1 MWSDTIAAIATG
13 LSEAGIG
20 IVRVSGDDAFAVAD
34 RIFRP
39 AGEKKRVEDYESHT
53 VHYGYA
59 VDGGEIIDEVML
71 SLMKKP
77 RSYTKEDTVE
87 ISCHGGLFL
96 LKRVL
101 EAALKNGARL
111 AEPGEFTKRAFLN
124 GRIDLTKAEA
134 VMDLIHSQNEFARRT
149 SLQQLRGSVYEEIRT
164 LREEILYELAFI
176 ESALDDPEHI
186 GMEGYPERLEGVLE
200 SLLGRIKRLLD
211 SADDGRMRKEG
222 IRTVIVGK
230 PNAGKSSL
238 LNLLAGEERAIVTEI
253 AGTTRDAL
261 QESVRLRDISLNL
274 VDTAGIRSTE
284 DVIERIGVERA
295 KKYASEAD
303 LILYVA
309 DASVPLDENDS
320 QIMEAI
326 GEKKTIVL
334 LNKTDLPAVVTKE
347 SFLDFYRKEKNLREE
362 KESAFRRS
370 SVPETEKSPVLC
382 VINTSMREGTG
393 IEAFES
399 AVEEMFFGGEIR
411 QEDEVIITSLRQKE
425 EIQEAY
431 ESLKLVQESLRAKLP
446 EDFFSIDLTNAYA
459 ALGRVIGEEVG
470 EDLVNEI
477 FSRFCLGK

>member
-53 VHYGYA
+53 VHYGYV

-261 QESVRLRDISLNL
+261 RESVRLRDISLNL

-284 DVIERIGVERA
+284 DIIERIGVERA

-362 KESAFRRS
+362 KESAFRRPS
-370 SVPETEKSPVLC
+370 APETEKSPVLC
-382 VINTSMREGTG
+382 VINTSTREGTG

-399 AVEEMFFGGEIR
+399 AVEEMFFGGAIR

-431 ESLKLVQESLRAKLP
+431 ESLKLVQESLPAKLP